1 MLTGWRGKGENNGF
15 SKMDIIRGLVKTSF
29 CAVIE
34 KNVQSENI
42 QVGEKRLKRES
53 KISKH

>member
-15 SKMDIIRGLVKTSF
+15 SKMGIIRGLVKTSF

-34 KNVQSENI
+34 KKCP
-42 QVGEKRLKRES
+42 VGKYPS
-53 KISKH
+53 G

>member
-34 KNVQSENI
+34 NNVQLENI